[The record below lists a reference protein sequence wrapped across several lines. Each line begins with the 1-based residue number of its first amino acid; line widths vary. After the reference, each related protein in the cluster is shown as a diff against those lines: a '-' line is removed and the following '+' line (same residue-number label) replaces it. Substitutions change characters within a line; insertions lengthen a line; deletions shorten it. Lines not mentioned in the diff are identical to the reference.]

1 MPWSGANLYNNCLP
15 CIMRVTALRFPP
27 TTMSFTLPSC
37 DFPALTELM
46 ISDDPRKSAPH
57 SSYPAV
63 YYAAPEHQHQ
73 HYDATGAPWFIPNW
87 QSTLDPSAAFD
98 APFFPNATASALWN
112 PLLPPP
118 NKSATAAMD
127 AMFLPRLPLSE
138 LECESILCN

>member
-15 CIMRVTALRFPP
+15 WIMGVTALRFPS
-27 TTMSFTLPSC
+27 TTMSYPLSHS
-37 DFPALTELM
+37 DFPALTQL
-46 ISDDPRKSAPH
+46 IIPDDPRKSAPH

-63 YYAAPEHQHQ
+63 YFTAPEHQHQ

-98 APFFPNATASALWN
+98 APFFSNAASALWN

-118 NKSATAAMD
+118 NKSAAAAMD
-127 AMFLPRLPLSE
+127 AMFLPRYPLSE
-138 LECESILCN
+138 LECEYIPHN